1 MKLIFEG
8 LTKNQAIAL
17 AHWYEGQGEQSADI
31 WLEERGLRAPLVDV
45 HNKNWLTVTDDSVT
59 VKLKS

>member
-1 MKLIFEG
+1 MRLIFEG

-17 AHWYEGQGEQSADI
+17 AHWYERQGEQDASM
-31 WLEERGLRAPLVDV
+31 WLEERSQRAPVVDV
-45 HNKNWLTVTDDSVT
+45 HDKNWLTVTDNNVT